1 MLMKYGN
8 VQSVED
14 LEVFQRAYRLSIDVH
29 RLTLGFPKTEQFGGL
44 ADQLRR
50 SSKSICALI
59 AEGSGRQRGS
69 KAEFR
74 RYVIMAIGSADETKL
89 WCRYAA
95 DLGYIDRAT
104 YEEWSDGY
112 GQVARMLQ
120 ALATKV
126 ASSSEY

>member
-1 MLMKYGN
+1 MLMKYDR
-8 VQSVED
+8 VRSIED
-14 LEVFQRAYRLSIDVH
+14 LEVFKLAYQLSLDVH

-74 RYVIMAIGSADETKL
+74 RYVIMAVGSADETKL

-120 ALATKV
+120 AFASNV
-126 ASSSEY
+126 ASPSEH

>member
-1 MLMKYGN
+1 MKHDA

-14 LEVFQRAYRLSIDVH
+14 LQVFKRAYELSLDVH

-50 SSKSICALI
+50 SSKSICALV

-69 KAEFR
+69 KVEFK

-104 YEEWSDGY
+104 YEAWSDGY
-112 GQVARMLQ
+112 SQVARMLQ
-120 ALATKV
+120 ALASSL
-126 ASSSEY
+126 ASSSEH